1 MAVIFG
7 QLALIAIIGYLW
19 GSLPAGYWMGKLVK
33 GKAFDI
39 RQYGSHKIGATNV
52 LRTLGKFPALI
63 VFILDLSK
71 GIVPVLLALFIP
83 FLHGAGWGPTV
94 AGLAALLGHRFPIF
108 IGFQGGRSVST
119 GAGAMLIF
127 SPLTFLICVITLSL
141 TIAISR
147 YVSLGS
153 IVGCLSAMVC
163 GVLFFFIGRMNPSFF
178 ARVDLAQMVYL
189 VIGPALVIF
198 FHADNI
204 SRLLSGT
211 ERKVG
216 QKERVSS
223 TT

>member
-71 GIVPVLLALFIP
+71 GIVPVLLALYIP
-83 FLHGAGWGPTV
+83 FLQGAGWGPTV
-94 AGLAALLGHRFPIF
+94 AALAALLGHRFPIF

-127 SPLTFLICVITLSL
+127 SPLTFLICAVTLSL

-163 GVLFFFIGRMNPSFF
+163 GVLFFFIGRMNPAFF

-211 ERKVG
+211 ERKIG
-216 QKERVSS
+216 QKERVSP